1 MVMQDKI
8 KLLDKMR
15 NICFFI
21 VIFGTM
27 ILSMFHVPLLV
38 MNILSS
44 ICSSVLYC
52 IILLRYQLTQEK
64 MHKGLLILGII
75 CILCSFIGITSSNPY
90 VGILRTVLV
99 YIFYIFNQKL
109 LSGTWNKFMIF
120 FGTFI
125 TISSILSI
133 YFDNKWITGLFIV
146 VELILYGRILN
157 TIMTKIGMNKKKK
170 LEEQGFTNEDAK
182 KVPLIRRI
190 LFGRTGKLDLSI
202 VEMITGKDLTRKS
215 KKL

>member
-90 VGILRTVLV
+90 IGILRTVLV
-99 YIFYIFNQKL
+99 YIFYIFNH
-109 LSGTWNKFMIF
+109 
-120 FGTFI
+120 
-125 TISSILSI
+125 
-133 YFDNKWITGLFIV
+133 
-146 VELILYGRILN
+146 
-157 TIMTKIGMNKKKK
+157 
-170 LEEQGFTNEDAK
+170 TN
-182 KVPLIRRI
+182 
-190 LFGRTGKLDLSI
+190 
-202 VEMITGKDLTRKS
+202 
-215 KKL
+215 